1 MPEEVNLELLYEMLR
16 WPEDLDSLWR
26 RLEQARRD
34 AASLL
39 GHEWLSWLQGRQ
51 RVRLLDAMGGAGVAG
66 AAFALELR
74 ERGVEQVELYVLDAR
89 ARALERAREF
99 TRQALGVEAVT
110 IQADVAEAH
119 TYVKYVDLAIVYGNS
134 VPHLD
139 AYHLVRAAASLAASL
154 KPRGTLVVDVLDLVR
169 EFGARGYRDV
179 VVEHSEPGAV
189 VTSYHYRYEP
199 RRGRYLRV
207 LVEQPT
213 GRTTLLSVRPWDPA
227 GVAAILWT
235 IFRDVDIVES
245 PVRPG
250 SYHVVAQGPRGVNP
264 EAFSGEPRAAGPR

>member
-1 MPEEVNLELLYEMLR
+1 MAEEVNLELLYDVLR
-16 WPEDLDSLWR
+16 WPEDLDSLWQ
-26 RLEQARRD
+26 RLELVRRD
-34 AASLL
+34 MAALL
-39 GHEWLSWLQGRQ
+39 NHEWLSWLAGRQ
-51 RVRLLDAMGGAGVAG
+51 KVRLLDAMGGAGIAGVAL
-66 AAFALELR
+66 ALELR
-74 ERGVEQVELYVLDAR
+74 DRGVEQVELYVLDAR

-119 TYVKYVDLAIVYGNS
+119 IYVKYADVAIVYGNS

-154 KPRGTLVVDVLDLVR
+154 KPRGSLVVDVLDLVR
-169 EFGARGYRDV
+169 EFGSRGYRDV
-179 VVEHSEPGAV
+179 IVEHSEPGAV

-213 GRTTLLSVRPWDPA
+213 GRTTLLSFRPWDPA
-227 GVAAILWT
+227 GVAALLWT
-235 IFRDVDIVES
+235 LFRDVDVIES
-245 PVRPG
+245 PVKRDH
-250 SYHVVAQGPRGVNP
+250 YLVLAHGPRGVSP
-264 EAFSGEPRAAGPR
+264 EAFGETPRALGPR